1 MIKRITSVRSTAAVT
16 LTLACLVSP
25 AAPATASTHGH
36 RFTPGAPG
44 AGDPYFPEEGNGGYD
59 VDHYDLALD
68 YDPASNG
75 LVATARIKARAT
87 QDLSRFDLDL
97 KQLTVSGVQVNGRAA
112 TFTRAGQELIVT
124 PRRGLRKGRTF
135 TVTVAYAGTPKPAE
149 RPDLGTFGWIKTP
162 DGAYVV
168 CEPDGASTWF
178 PSNDHP
184 TDKATYT
191 YRVTVPQGTQV
202 LSNGVPGGE
211 WTRGGKSTFVWNERS
226 PMASYLAMLAIGK
239 FTVQKG
245 ETGSG
250 IPVVTAVAPNRAD
263 ELKTIHEG
271 TIQAIDWEEKVF
283 GRYPFASTGGIRV
296 GVDVAFS
303 LETQSRPIYGYK
315 PDTAT
320 IVHEL
325 AHQWFGNSVS
335 VSRWK
340 DVWLNEGFATYAE
353 WLWDEQ
359 HGGPTVKQTFDNLY
373 GKSDNWPYYDE
384 LWIKRQTGDP
394 GTDELFTITP
404 YWRGGM
410 TLHALRERIGDEAF
424 FTLLKAWTRAHR
436 NGNVTTEQF
445 IALAE
450 RISRQQ
456 LDGLFQVWLYTKERP
471 TTW

>member
-1 MIKRITSVRSTAAVT
+1 MTTRIKPTMAAVT
-16 LTLACLVSP
+16 LTLACLV
-25 AAPATASTHGH
+25 APAPSATADTAGVQD

-44 AGDPYFPEEGNGGYD
+44 VGDPYFPEEGNGGYD
-59 VDHYDLALD
+59 VGHYDLALD
-68 YDPASNG
+68 YDPASNA

-97 KQLTVSGVQVNGRAA
+97 KQLTVTGVEVDGRAA
-112 TFTRAGQELIVT
+112 AFTRAGQELIVT
-124 PRRGLRKGRTF
+124 PRRGLRKGKTF

-149 RPDLGTFGWIKTP
+149 RPDLGTFGWIRTP

-191 YRVTVPQGTQV
+191 YRVTVPEGTQV

-211 WTRGGKSTFVWNERS
+211 WTRGGKSTFVWKERS

-245 ETGSG
+245 ETESG

-263 ELKTIHEG
+263 ELKGIHEG

-335 VSRWK
+335 LSRWK

-373 GKSDNWPYYDE
+373 GKGDNWPYYDE
-384 LWIKRQTGDP
+384 LWIKRRTGDP

-404 YWRGGM
+404 YWRGGL
-410 TLHALRERIGDEAF
+410 TLHALRERIGDKAF
-424 FTLLKAWTRAHR
+424 FALIKVWTRANR
-436 NGNVTTEQF
+436 DGNVTTEQF
-445 IALAE
+445 VALAE
-450 RISRQQ
+450 RISHQQ
-456 LDGLFQVWLYTKERP
+456 LDGLFNAWLYTKEKP
-471 TTW
+471 ATW